1 MSEANAQEPSM
12 EEILASI
19 RRIISDD
26 GDEPAPTS
34 GAASQAF
41 APEDDDVLELN
52 VPAMASQ
59 APPIQ
64 TLAPEPEDDDLET
77 FSFDLDDDL
86 ESAPEPTAAP
96 IAQSVPEP
104 SLVNTLAQAA
114 AASAFDR
121 LAQTVAMPLDTRTL
135 EDVVRE
141 LLRPLLKAWLDENL
155 LPIVQAKVD
164 EEVERIAR
172 RRF

>member
-26 GDEPAPTS
+26 ADEIVPAPVDEPDEF
-34 GAASQAF
+34 GL
-41 APEDDDVLELN
+41 EDDVLELTIP
-52 VPAMASQ
+52 VMDRKEE
-59 APPIQ
+59 PIQ
-64 TLAPEPEDDDLET
+64 ALAPEPESIDLES
-77 FSFDLDDDL
+77 FSFDIDEDL
-86 ESAPEPTAAP
+86 EVEPEPLAAP
-96 IAQSVPEP
+96 IMPPMQEP
-104 SLVNTLAQAA
+104 SLVDTVAQAA

-121 LAQTVAMPLDTRTL
+121 LAQTVAMPMDGRTL

-141 LLRPLLKAWLDENL
+141 LLHPLLKAWLDENL

>member
-86 ESAPEPTAAP
+86 EIAPEPTAAP

-114 AASAFDR
+114 AASAFHACCHR
-121 LAQTVAMPLDTRTL
+121 RCGPILSRCRRPASA
-135 EDVVRE
+135 VVVGSY
-141 LLRPLLKAWLDENL
+141 AS
-155 LPIVQAKVD
+155 A
-164 EEVERIAR
+164 
-172 RRF
+172 